1 MVTSSDSPPIGQDQ
15 EHVDNQTTETN
26 NFVSHKSTRKIDE
39 AVKKM
44 QALNADTAK
53 HNNPQVV
60 FLDSDICEQN
70 RGALK
75 DIELE
80 RQRIEREQA
89 NLISIIPATQHYIQD
104 TSTETPAIETKTQQ
118 NIEDTTNKNNTA
130 DTRQTSTQDTNIKHT
145 KDNELQL
152 VDIVETKTHNSV
164 TSSTTSQEY
173 CTPPLSPDNDDI
185 SNPNTVELEELNE
198 TL

>member
-1 MVTSSDSPPIGQDQ
+1 MERLCCGQMMIPIVTKLEELDEIQNLKNLMRYLRTKPRGIKRHRTG
-15 EHVDNQTTETN
+15 TTEN
-26 NFVSHKSTRKIDE
+26 RKGTS
-39 AVKKM
+39 K
-44 QALNADTAK
+44 
-53 HNNPQVV
+53 
-60 FLDSDICEQN
+60 SDIN
-70 RGALK
+70 YSSNTTLH
-75 DIELE
+75 
-80 RQRIEREQA
+80 
-89 NLISIIPATQHYIQD
+89 TD

-164 TSSTTSQEY
+164 TSSTTSHEY